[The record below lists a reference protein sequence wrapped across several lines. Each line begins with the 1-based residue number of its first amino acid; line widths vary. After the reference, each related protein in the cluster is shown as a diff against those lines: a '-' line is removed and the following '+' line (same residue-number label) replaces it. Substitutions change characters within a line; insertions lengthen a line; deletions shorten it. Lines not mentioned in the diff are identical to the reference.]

1 MDGVRFQQCAGWLVG
16 MLLLTIALVACGDDT
31 PEPTPSPTPAAR
43 NDVPIVTP
51 VFEPTPTATP
61 TPVPSPTPTA
71 TAVPTPTATATPTP
85 EPTTTPPPTE
95 DLDLVIAD
103 DTMWQE
109 VFDLLSASEQTCIRY
124 ALTDDFDLILKSP
137 ILSGPDGD
145 WQIFPCLT
153 PGVARY
159 VFVETVIVGML
170 MDEDAGFDAGEGH
183 ADCLRE
189 SVGGMDVVAIIKAMS
204 GAGEESGLGGLYEL
218 MATCLPEFLLNN
230 FLAEMGVRWEDL
242 QDDEAACLR
251 ESFSELDWDAVFADA
266 AGPDALIAGMVG
278 VFIELFRC
286 SPTMFLSMAFETEV
300 EITDQE
306 AACVREF
313 LADFDPMALLA
324 GMDEA
329 AWIEESFDFFACV
342 PALFLAEVAGISIE
356 NLAEE
361 EKACVRD
368 WANEVDRA
376 ALAQALA
383 SGDDDSAVLA
393 QFAPEL
399 VACMPFIFMVPARD
413 ER

>member
-1 MDGVRFQQCAGWLVG
+1 MDGPRFRQCAGWLAG
-16 MLLLTIALVACGDDT
+16 MFLLSVALAACGDDT
-31 PEPTPSPTPAAR
+31 PQPTPVPTPEAR

-51 VFEPTPTATP
+51 VFEPTPTA
-61 TPVPSPTPTA
+61 VPTA
-71 TAVPTPTATATPTP
+71 TATAVPSPTPTATATPTP
-85 EPTTTPPPTE
+85 EPTATPPPIK
-95 DLDLVIAD
+95 DLALVIAD

-109 VFDLLSASEQTCIRY
+109 VFDLLSASEQTCIRD
-124 ALTDDFDLILKSP
+124 ALKDDFDLILESP

-153 PGVARY
+153 PEVARY

-170 MDEDAGFDAGEGH
+170 MDEEAGFDAGEGH

-189 SVGGMDVVAIIKAMS
+189 SVAGMDVIAIVKATS
-204 GAGEESGLGGLYEL
+204 GVGEETGLGGLYEL
-218 MATCLPEFLLNN
+218 MATCLPEFFLNN

-242 QDDEAACLR
+242 QGEEAACLR

-266 AGPDALIAGMVG
+266 AGPDAMFAGMVG
-278 VFIELFRC
+278 AFIELFRC

-342 PALFLAEVAGISIE
+342 PALFLAEVAGISVE

-361 EKACVRD
+361 EKACLRD
-368 WANEVDRA
+368 WANDVDRA

-383 SGDDDSAVLA
+383 TGDDDPTALA